1 MKKITITKV
10 SAQTRVAN
18 LMASKIRGAV
28 SIFSDA
34 PTVEQAKA
42 GTQFLVIE
50 IIPAERHSW
59 MLTFAEI
66 DTVREV
72 VAEFEKKY
80 HGITYYMTTRPYLA
94 DDNKTWLSKPVMTID
109 IQRFDEDI
117 FKDMK

>member
-34 PTVEQAKA
+34 PSVEQKKE
-42 GTQFLVIE
+42 GNYFQTIE
-50 IIPAERHSW
+50 IVPAERHSW

-66 DTVREV
+66 DVVRE
-72 VAEFEKKY
+72 EIEKFEKKY
-80 HGITYYMTTRPYLA
+80 HGISYHMTTRPYLA
-94 DDNKTWLSKPVMTID
+94 EDNKTWLSMPIMQID
-109 IQRFDEDI
+109 IQRYDKDI
-117 FKDMK
+117 FNK

>member
-28 SIFSDA
+28 SIYTDA
-34 PTVEQAKA
+34 PTVEQSKV
-42 GTQFLVIE
+42 GTQFQVIE

-66 DTVREV
+66 DTVREAV
-72 VAEFEKKY
+72 TPFKKKY
-80 HGITYYMTTRPYLA
+80 HGISYHMTTRPYLA

-117 FKDMK
+117 FNKK

>member
-10 SAQTRVAN
+10 SVQTRVAN
-18 LMASKIRGAV
+18 LLASKIRGAV
-28 SIFSDA
+28 SIFSNSPA
-34 PTVEQAKA
+34 VEQTKA
-42 GTQFLVIE
+42 GTYYQVID

-80 HGITYYMTTRPYLA
+80 HGIGYHITTRTFLA
-94 DDNKTWLSKPVMTID
+94 DDNKTWLSKPVMSID
-109 IQRFDEDI
+109 IKRFDEDI
-117 FKDMK
+117 FKDKK